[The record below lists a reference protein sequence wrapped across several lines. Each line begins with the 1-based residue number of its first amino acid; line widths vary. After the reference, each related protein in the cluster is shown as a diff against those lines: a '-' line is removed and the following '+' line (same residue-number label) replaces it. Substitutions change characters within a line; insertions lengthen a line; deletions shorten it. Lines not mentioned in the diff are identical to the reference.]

1 MASVL
6 IAITGIYCLEI
17 DPSSTVTAHTNNSP
31 AFLSTIPLTY
41 LPEDGLG
48 TNLTPPGTNM
58 SLECLN
64 CNQEPAKLEFL
75 RSVWYADIYSF
86 VSPNPDTSAL
96 DACPLFL
103 TTGVFV

>member
-64 CNQEPAKLEFL
+64 CKFQHCGSDSSGRVLVTWPQA
-75 RSVWYADIYSF
+75 VVDPHHPTI
-86 VSPNPDTSAL
+86 
-96 DACPLFL
+96 
-103 TTGVFV
+103 

>member
-64 CNQEPAKLEFL
+64 CKASDQRSCNNQKCE
-75 RSVWYADIYSF
+75 Y
-86 VSPNPDTSAL
+86 N
-96 DACPLFL
+96 
-103 TTGVFV
+103 

>member
-31 AFLSTIPLTY
+31 AFLSTKPLTY
-41 LPEDGLG
+41 LLEDGLG

-64 CNQEPAKLEFL
+64 CNDL
-75 RSVWYADIYSF
+75 
-86 VSPNPDTSAL
+86 
-96 DACPLFL
+96 
-103 TTGVFV
+103 

>member
-64 CNQEPAKLEFL
+64 CKFQHSSLVKLPY
-75 RSVWYADIYSF
+75 SVYA
-86 VSPNPDTSAL
+86 
-96 DACPLFL
+96 
-103 TTGVFV
+103 

>member
-31 AFLSTIPLTY
+31 AFPSTIPLTY
-41 LPEDGLG
+41 LLEDGLG

-64 CNQEPAKLEFL
+64 CKPL
-75 RSVWYADIYSF
+75 I
-86 VSPNPDTSAL
+86 VSIDWI
-96 DACPLFL
+96 
-103 TTGVFV
+103 

>member
-64 CNQEPAKLEFL
+64 CNSVLSCLAIIRNVSIINPTIKLEKI
-75 RSVWYADIYSF
+75 AGI
-86 VSPNPDTSAL
+86 
-96 DACPLFL
+96 
-103 TTGVFV
+103 